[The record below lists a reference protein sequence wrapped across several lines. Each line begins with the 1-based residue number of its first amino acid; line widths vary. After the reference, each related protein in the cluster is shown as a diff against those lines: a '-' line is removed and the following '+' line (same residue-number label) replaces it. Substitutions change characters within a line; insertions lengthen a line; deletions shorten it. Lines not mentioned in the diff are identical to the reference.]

1 MAYQKLQASRAVLVV
16 PSDTAEIPNP
26 AAQNGLGNYGS
37 VLYVGVAG
45 NLRVT
50 TVAGDDVTFEN
61 IQDGSFVPV
70 QVKQVFA
77 TGTSADN
84 IIALW

>member
-16 PSDTAEIPNP
+16 PSDTSEIPNP

>member
-16 PSDTAEIPNP
+16 PSDTQEIPNP
-26 AAQNGLGNYGS
+26 AAQNGLGNYGC

-61 IQDGSFVPV
+61 IQNGSFFPV
-70 QVKQVFA
+70 QVKQVFS
-77 TGTSADN
+77 TGTTADN